1 MNDLERQTTQILM
14 AQLEAQ
20 GKIAI
25 EKAKAKEEYDAY
37 LKANGEFY
45 NDHKIDQD
53 GTYLTR
59 PWIYEKMRKY
69 QEINTEMGILDF
81 NFSNYRAGKKIQEK
95 IGLIL

>member
-1 MNDLERQTTQILM
+1 ME
-14 AQLEAQ
+14 
-20 GKIAI
+20 
-25 EKAKAKEEYDAY
+25 AKEEYDAY
-37 LKANGEFY
+37 LKANGEIY

-69 QEINTEMGILDF
+69 QEINTEIGILDF